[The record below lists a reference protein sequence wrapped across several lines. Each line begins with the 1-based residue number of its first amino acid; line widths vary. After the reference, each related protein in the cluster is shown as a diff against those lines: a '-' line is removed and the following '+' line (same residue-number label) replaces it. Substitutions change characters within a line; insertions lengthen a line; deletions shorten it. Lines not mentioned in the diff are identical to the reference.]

1 MIVGTNLVASDNS
14 GAMKVKC
21 LKILGSSYCNH
32 TNIGDSLVV
41 SVQSCKKHKK
51 VVRRSVHKSILIRQ
65 KSKTLRKNG
74 V

>member
-41 SVQSCKKHKK
+41 SVKIKLLI
-51 VVRRSVHKSILIRQ
+51 IL
-65 KSKTLRKNG
+65 
-74 V
+74 